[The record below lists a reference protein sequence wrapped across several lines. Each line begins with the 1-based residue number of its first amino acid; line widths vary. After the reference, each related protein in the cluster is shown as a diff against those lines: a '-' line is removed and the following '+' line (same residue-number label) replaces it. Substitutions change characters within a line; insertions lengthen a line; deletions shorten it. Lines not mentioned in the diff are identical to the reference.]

1 MKVEDIRDPSFVKTL
16 DEKQL
21 NTLCDDI
28 REFLIESIS
37 KTGGHLSSNLGIV
50 ELTVALH
57 YVFDS
62 PKDKIFF
69 DVGHQAYIHK
79 ILTGRAKDFK
89 NLKKLDG
96 LSGFQKR
103 CESVHDVWEA
113 GHSSTALSAAVGMA
127 IARDL
132 NHDAFNVLPVV
143 GDASIAS
150 GESFEALNHLGSL
163 SNKVIVILND
173 NQMAIGKSVGGFNNL
188 LSNIRLSNTYN
199 NFKNDYKNFL
209 AKGKIGKLIYNGTKC
224 IKDFFKNGFINDT
237 IFEDFGLDY
246 LGPVNGHDI
255 KELIRVLELAK
266 YNDKSVVVH
275 VMTQKGRGYEHALD
289 DQEGKWHS
297 TKPFDVKTGKQL
309 TSITNKTSFS
319 KIVANHVE
327 KHMDVDEDVI
337 TVTPAMIDGS
347 ALRGIF
353 NKYPDRSFDVGIA
366 EEHALTFSAA
376 LSLSGK
382 KTFISVYSSFLQRAY
397 DQINHDICRM
407 NLPCLIAIDRSGI
420 VGQDGPTHNGVF
432 DIGILTGIPNIILF
446 SGKDAKETKQF
457 INTAFNDFSHPY
469 AFRIPREDIIDE
481 DVSLNDVIK
490 IGSWQIAHKNDNCD
504 LVVITYGTNV
514 NKVINNIDDLN
525 IEIVNARF
533 IKPMDYQML
542 DIIAL
547 SGKPIFVYETD
558 LMINSLGNHIA
569 SYFASKHYHNDLYF
583 MAIGDHYSCQG
594 TKEEVLKRE
603 NVDINSFIIKCKE
616 ILDEKGKN

>member
-1 MKVEDIRDPSFVKTL
+1 MKVEDIQDPSFIKAL
-16 DEKQL
+16 DEEQL
-21 NTLCDDI
+21 NTLSSDI
-28 REFLIESIS
+28 RDFLLKSIS

-50 ELTVALH
+50 ELTIALH
-57 YVFDS
+57 YVFNS

-103 CESVHDVWEA
+103 CESEHDVWEA

-132 NHDAFNVLPVV
+132 NHENYNVLPVI

-163 SNKVIVILND
+163 NNKVIVILND

-199 NFKNDYKNFL
+199 NFKTDYKKAL
-209 AKGKIGKLIYNGTKC
+209 TKGKLGKAVYKGTKV

-266 YNDKSVVVH
+266 HNDKSVVVH
-275 VMTQKGRGYEHALD
+275 IITQKGKGYEHALD

-297 TKPFDVKTGKQL
+297 TKPFDIETGKQQS
-309 TSITNKTSFS
+309 SITDKTSFS
-319 KIVANHVE
+319 KVVSNQVE
-327 KHMDVDEDVI
+327 KHMSKDEDIVV
-337 TVTPAMIDGS
+337 VTPAMIDGS
-347 ALRGIF
+347 ALRDIF
-353 NKYPDRSFDVGIA
+353 NKYPKRSFDVGIA
-366 EEHALTFSAA
+366 EEHALTFGAA
-376 LSLSGK
+376 LSLSYK
-382 KTFISVYSSFLQRAY
+382 KPFISVYSSFLQRAY

-407 NLPCLIAIDRSGI
+407 NLPCLIAIDRAGI

-432 DIGILTGIPNIILF
+432 DIGLLTGIPNMILF

-457 INTAFNDFSHPY
+457 INTAFKDFTHPY
-469 AFRIPREDIIDE
+469 AFRIPREDIKDE
-481 DVSLNDVIK
+481 DVSLDDVLQ
-490 IGSWQIAHKNDNCD
+490 IGIWQQAYQPDQVD

-514 NKVINNIDDLN
+514 DRVIDKIDGLN
-525 IEIVNARF
+525 IEVINARF
-533 IKPMDYQML
+533 IKPMDNKML

-547 SGKPIFVYETD
+547 KGKPILIYETD

-583 MAIGDHYSCQG
+583 MGIDDHYSCQG
-594 TKEEVLKRE
+594 TKDEVLEKE
-603 NVDINSFIIKCKE
+603 KLDLDSFIIKCKE

>member
-1 MKVEDIRDPSFVKTL
+1 MKVEDIQDPSFIKAL
-16 DEKQL
+16 DEEQL
-21 NTLCDDI
+21 NTLSSDI
-28 REFLIESIS
+28 RDFLLKSIS

-50 ELTVALH
+50 ELTIALH
-57 YVFDS
+57 YVFNS

-103 CESVHDVWEA
+103 CESEHDVWEA

-132 NHDAFNVLPVV
+132 NHENYNVLPVI

-163 SNKVIVILND
+163 NNKVIVILND

-199 NFKNDYKNFL
+199 NFKTDYKKAL
-209 AKGKIGKLIYNGTKC
+209 TKGKLGKAVYKGTKA

-266 YNDKSVVVH
+266 HNDKSVVVH
-275 VMTQKGRGYEHALD
+275 IITQKGKGYEHALD

-297 TKPFDVKTGKQL
+297 TKPFDIETGKQQS
-309 TSITNKTSFS
+309 SITDRTSFS
-319 KIVANHVE
+319 KVVSNQVE
-327 KHMDVDEDVI
+327 KHMSKDEDIVV
-337 TVTPAMIDGS
+337 VTPAMIDGS
-347 ALRGIF
+347 ALRDIF
-353 NKYPDRSFDVGIA
+353 NKYPKRSFDVGIA
-366 EEHALTFSAA
+366 EEHALTFGAA
-376 LSLSGK
+376 LSLSYK
-382 KTFISVYSSFLQRAY
+382 KPFISVYSSFLQRAY

-407 NLPCLIAIDRSGI
+407 NLPCLIAIDRAGI

-432 DIGILTGIPNIILF
+432 DIGLLTGIPNMILF

-457 INTAFNDFSHPY
+457 INTAFKDFTHPY
-469 AFRIPREDIIDE
+469 AFRIPREDIKDE
-481 DVSLNDVIK
+481 DVSLDDVLQ
-490 IGSWQIAHKNDNCD
+490 IGIWQQAYQPDQVD

-514 NKVINNIDDLN
+514 DRVIDKIDGLN
-525 IEIVNARF
+525 IEVINARF
-533 IKPMDYQML
+533 IKPMDNKML

-547 SGKPIFVYETD
+547 KGKPILIYETD

-583 MAIGDHYSCQG
+583 MGIDDHYSCQG
-594 TKEEVLKRE
+594 TKDEVLEKE
-603 NVDINSFIIKCKE
+603 KLDLDSFIIKCKE